1 MGALDRIETVD
12 IYEQLGVKK
21 LINACGPLTR
31 FGGSLMLPEVMEA
44 MAEANRAFVD
54 IEELQRKAGERIA
67 QLLGVEA
74 ALVTA
79 GAAAGLALAAA
90 ACMAGA
96 DPFKARQLP
105 DTTGMKDEMVI
116 LRCHRIHYDQAVRL
130 AGARFV
136 EVGYADWSTLE
147 DVQPFVHDRTAA
159 ILYVAKAE
167 AVAGSVPLAEIIALG
182 HSRNVPVIV
191 DAADELPPMT
201 NLRRFVAMGADL
213 VLFSGGKDLRG
224 PQASGLIV
232 GKKALV
238 EACAVHNCPNYAVGR
253 PMKVAKETI
262 VGLLKAIELYVNQ
275 DFEAR
280 MRAWERQRD
289 YLVEQLSGLPHVQ
302 ISPHQPIAPGSP
314 GSYYLPAVYITID
327 ERGLGLTVD
336 QVEQQLREGEPGIV
350 VDRFETGIALRV
362 QMMQDGEEV
371 LVAKRLKEI
380 WTGVR

>member
-1 MGALDRIETVD
+1 MD
-12 IYEQLGVKK
+12 IYEQLGVRK

-31 FGGSLMLPEVMEA
+31 FGGSLMPSEVMDA
-44 MAEANRAFVD
+44 VAEANRAFVD

-105 DTTGMKDEMVI
+105 DTTGMKDEIVI

-147 DVQPFVHDRTAA
+147 DVQPFVHDQTAA

-167 AVAGSVPLAEIIALG
+167 TVAGSVPLAEIIALG

-238 EACAVHNCPNYAVGR
+238 EACAVHNCPNYGVGR

-262 VGLLKAIELYVNQ
+262 IGLLKAIELYLQQ
-275 DFEAR
+275 DFDAE
-280 MRAWERQRD
+280 MRAWERKRD
-289 YLVEQLSGLPHVQ
+289 YLVEQLSTLSHVRV
-302 ISPHQPIAPGSP
+302 SPHQPIAPGSP
-314 GSYYLPAVYITID
+314 ASYYLPAVYITID
-327 ERGLGLTVD
+327 ERRLGLTVD
-336 QVEQQLREGEPGIV
+336 QVIDQLREGEPGIV
-350 VDRFETGIALRV
+350 VDRSETGIVLRI
-362 QMMQDGEEV
+362 QMMQDGEEM

-380 WTGVR
+380 LG